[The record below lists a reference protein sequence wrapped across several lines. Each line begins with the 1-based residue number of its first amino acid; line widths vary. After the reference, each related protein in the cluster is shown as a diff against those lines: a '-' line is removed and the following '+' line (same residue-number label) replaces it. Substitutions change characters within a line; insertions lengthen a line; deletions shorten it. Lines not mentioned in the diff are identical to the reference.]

1 MNNQER
7 RNRRIR
13 EISQE
18 INRLSEELQQILQ
31 VETTNRPADL
41 RPALQRENA
50 NTEEVF
56 QVGDQVRVLNRY
68 VGRFGATKG
77 STGTVTGIEE
87 NYIYFRLD
95 RNGSIVHRHR
105 RNLALIHRVEEN
117 VVEQYIRTTGAKWST
132 RRSACSKKNQ
142 TKS

>member
-31 VETTNRPADL
+31 VGETDRPAEI
-41 RPALQRENA
+41 RPTPQV
-50 NTEEVF
+50 NTQQSEESF
-56 QVGDQVRVLNRY
+56 RIGDQVQVLNRY
-68 VGRFGATKG
+68 IGRFGATRG

-105 RNLALIHRVEEN
+105 RNLRVIYQVEDN
-117 VVEQYIRTTGAKWST
+117 VVEQ
-132 RRSACSKKNQ
+132 
-142 TKS
+142 